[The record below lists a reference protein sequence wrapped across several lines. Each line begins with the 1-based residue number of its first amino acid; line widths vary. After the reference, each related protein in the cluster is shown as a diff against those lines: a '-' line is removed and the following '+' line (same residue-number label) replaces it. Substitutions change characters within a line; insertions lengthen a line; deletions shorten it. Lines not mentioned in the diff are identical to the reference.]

1 MAAGLQL
8 CHLQSLLATLSPALF
23 QPTAALPFTTRTRG
37 RVVGCQQAVSNLLRP
52 AGGQAGRLPLI
63 RKPWSKG
70 GLPPP
75 YKGGLL
81 PPDNARR
88 MEHPGHSTTVHH
100 HAG

>member
-8 CHLQSLLATLSPALF
+8 CHLQSLLATLSAPF
-23 QPTAALPFTTRTRG
+23 QPTAALCSNTRTRG

-52 AGGQAGRLPLI
+52 AGGQAGRLPYT

-75 YKGGLL
+75 YKGGLP

-88 MEHPGHSTTVHH
+88 MEHPGQYTAVHH
-100 HAG
+100 HAS